1 MDCTAH
7 GVAKSW
13 TRLSDLHFHFTFN
26 WSACVL
32 LYIFVVFVE
41 GKESLFSV
49 FIYFSFG
56 FDFLFYQLSSC
67 YSTAL
72 YFYV

>member
-1 MDCTAH
+1 M
-7 GVAKSW
+7 AKNQAA
-13 TRLSDLHFHFTFN
+13 LCFN
-26 WSACVL
+26 WCTCVL

-49 FIYFSFG
+49 FIYFSFS
-56 FDFLFYQLSSC
+56 FDFLFYQLSSSPQPR